1 MKTVILAV
9 GNTMNGDDGIGSYI
23 VKQIKRYFCEAER
36 ESENI
41 ATTLSQEEIVTIDCG
56 TIPENYTSVIRRHR
70 PDWLLL
76 VDAAEMG
83 LSPASYRIVK
93 PEHIGVMTMSTH
105 NMPLSLF
112 VSYVSQFCT
121 EVLLL
126 GIQPK
131 KMDLNTELSPELYK
145 AGDKVARLIV
155 NGRLSDIKLYT
166 P

>member
-1 MKTVILAV
+1 MKEMILAV

-23 VKQIKRYFCEAER
+23 VEQVNRYLYVAVNN
-36 ESENI
+36 STI
-41 ATTLSQEEIVTIDCG
+41 SYSGEIVTIDCG
-56 TIPENYTSVIRRHR
+56 TIPENYTSVIRKQL
-70 PDWLLL
+70 PDRLVV
-76 VDAAEMG
+76 VDAAELG

-112 VSYVSQFCT
+112 VSYVNQFCR

-131 KMDLNTELSPELYK
+131 RIELNTELSIELSK
-145 AGDKVARLIV
+145 AGDEVARLIV
-155 NGRLSDIKLYT
+155 NGRLSDIKLYQ

>member
-1 MKTVILAV
+1 MKAVILAV
-9 GNTMNGDDGIGSYI
+9 GNSTNGDDGIGAYI
-23 VKQIKRYFCEAER
+23 VKQVKRYLCEAER
-36 ESENI
+36 ESGNI
-41 ATTLSQEEIVTIDCG
+41 AASSGQEEMVTIDCG
-56 TIPENYTSVIRRHR
+56 TIPENYTSVIRRQR

-93 PEHIGVMTMSTH
+93 PEHVGVMTMSTH
-105 NMPLSLF
+105 NIPLSLF
-112 VSYVSQFCT
+112 VSYVSQFCR

-131 KMDLNTELSPELYK
+131 KMDLNTKLSPELYK

-155 NGRLSDIKLYT
+155 DRRLSDIKLYT

>member
-1 MKTVILAV
+1 MKEMVLAV
-9 GNTMNGDDGIGSYI
+9 GNNMNGDDGIGSYI
-23 VKQIKRYFCEAER
+23 VEQINRYLYEAVETAA
-36 ESENI
+36 I
-41 ATTLSQEEIVTIDCG
+41 AHSGEIVTIDCG
-56 TIPENYTSVIRRHR
+56 TIPENYTSVIRRQR

-112 VSYVSQFCT
+112 VSYVSQFCRK
-121 EVLLL
+121 VLLL

-131 KMDLNTELSPELYK
+131 KMDLNTKLSPELYK
-145 AGDKVARLIV
+145 AGDKIARLIV
-155 NGRLSDIKLYT
+155 ERRLSDVKTYSPFI
-166 P
+166 

>member
-1 MKTVILAV
+1 MKALILAV
-9 GNTMNGDDGIGSYI
+9 GNTTNGDDGIGSYI
-23 VKQIKRYFCEAER
+23 VKQVERYLCETEQ
-36 ESENI
+36 EPKNI
-41 ATTLSQEEIVTIDCG
+41 TVTSSQEEIVTMDCG
-56 TIPENYTSVIRRHR
+56 TIPENYTSVIRRER
-70 PDWLLL
+70 PDLLLL

-83 LSPASYRIVK
+83 LIPASYRIVK

-112 VSYVSQFCT
+112 VSYISQFCR
-121 EVLLL
+121 EVRLL

-131 KMDLNTELSPELYK
+131 KLDLNTKLSPELCK

-155 NGRLSDIKLYT
+155 DGNLSDIKLYS

>member
-1 MKTVILAV
+1 
-9 GNTMNGDDGIGSYI
+9 
-23 VKQIKRYFCEAER
+23 
-36 ESENI
+36 
-41 ATTLSQEEIVTIDCG
+41 
-56 TIPENYTSVIRRHR
+56 
-70 PDWLLL
+70 
-76 VDAAEMG
+76 MG

-93 PEHIGVMTMSTH
+93 PEHVGVMTMSTH

-112 VSYVSQFCT
+112 VSYVSQFCR

-131 KMDLNTELSPELYK
+131 KMDLNTKLSPELYK

-155 NGRLSDIKLYT
+155 DRRLSDIKLYT

>member
-1 MKTVILAV
+1 MKEMILAV

-23 VKQIKRYFCEAER
+23 VEQVNRYLYVAVNN
-36 ESENI
+36 STI
-41 ATTLSQEEIVTIDCG
+41 SYSGEIVTIDCG
-56 TIPENYTSVIRRHR
+56 TIPENYTSVIRKQL
-70 PDWLLL
+70 PDRLVV
-76 VDAAEMG
+76 VDAAELG

-112 VSYVSQFCT
+112 VSYVNQFCR

-131 KMDLNTELSPELYK
+131 RIELNTELSVELYK
-145 AGDKVARLIV
+145 AGDEVARLIV
-155 NGRLSDIKLYT
+155 DGRLSDIKIYE
-166 P
+166 PKIIN